1 MGWSPP
7 TTRADGYKVT
17 SSDWNTNTVDNPT
30 ELRTGGIAI
39 ASQAANDALY
49 AASATQLG
57 RVAAGLQG
65 QALLSNTSSS
75 APTFGVQAYPCNG
88 RLTLTSGTAVTTSD
102 VTAATTLYFTPYQGN
117 RIALYDGST
126 GWALLTFTEL
136 NIAVP
141 ATTSTMYDVFVY
153 NNSGTAALEL
163 LAWTNDTT
171 RATAL
176 TLQNGVYVKTG
187 ATTRRYVGSFRTT
200 TVSGQTEDSAAKR
213 FVWNYY
219 NRVIRPLQKIDAGG
233 AYNYTS
239 TTIRQAQGS
248 TSYQV
253 AVVVGVAE
261 CAVDL
266 TLTMSLNN
274 STTAGRNG
282 GFGIGV
288 NSTTTYTA
296 SVSVTS
302 PVAGYE
308 MTPSTRLTHQP
319 AAGYTFYSWLE
330 ANDASGTWQYLPA
343 RATAG
348 IVVSGSGLTGTMLG

>member
-1 MGWSPP
+1 MAWSSP

-219 NRVIRPLQKIDAGG
+219 NSVDRAMQLLVSTA
-233 AYNYTS
+233 NWTYTAATWRQANNS
-239 TTIRQAQGS
+239 TTN
-248 TSYQV
+248 QV
-253 AVVVGVAE
+253 ACVVGVAE
-261 CAVDL
+261 DAIEVATFADTSCDSSVQGAYGGSSVGVDV
-266 TLTMSLNN
+266 TN
-274 STTAGRNG
+274 TTSSGSWYG
-282 GFGIGV
+282 L
-288 NSTTTYTA
+288 
-296 SVSVTS
+296 VS
-302 PVAGYE
+302 E
-308 MTPSTRLTHQP
+308 MTATNYYQLCGGYNGVL
-319 AAGYTFYSWLE
+319 AAGYHFLALLEYSSATGTRTWYG
-330 ANDASGTWQYLPA
+330 ASS
-343 RATAG
+343 RAG
-348 IVVSGSGLTGTMLG
+348 IVTRHWRA